1 MGKAGK
7 KNTQLPPTIEL
18 RPQPYLTLKPS
29 LVEDEDGFPVVNDKT
44 KGPRLSG
51 KEWVPIAYRRRA
63 DELHPDLVNITT
75 ASSQLA
81 TESETAAD
89 CVKPLEARYIEK
101 ELRKLNIW
109 PKKPRG
115 SPKQPQNS
123 RRSAAHI
130 RRT

>member
-75 ASSQLA
+75 ASSQTRHGIRDCRRLCQAAGSALYRKGAAQAQHLA
-81 TESETAAD
+81 QEAERLAQTA
-89 CVKPLEARYIEK
+89 PE
-101 ELRKLNIW
+101 
-109 PKKPRG
+109 
-115 SPKQPQNS
+115 
-123 RRSAAHI
+123 
-130 RRT
+130 